1 MQSPIETILSK
12 LRNKT
17 ILVLG
22 YGREGKSTLRF
33 LQQWLPE
40 NKVLIADLNTPD
52 SQTSPELS
60 GLQVFSGANYL
71 ESCRLADVII
81 KSPGIPG
88 RLIQLSANQTLSSQ
102 TDLFL
107 EAYRSQT
114 IGITGTKG
122 KSTTT
127 SLIHHLLTASGIH
140 SILTGNIGIPCF
152 DILADIRP
160 DSKVVFELSANQ
172 LEFSTHSPSIGVLLN
187 VFEEHLDHFLTLE
200 AYRKAKL
207 NLVLNSIKD
216 DQIIIHHTLLPFV
229 ASSQATIQTIP
240 NKQFDAAFDL
250 KLKGEHNQLNA
261 QAALLAAMAA
271 GAEYPDLLSALSTFS
286 GLPHRLEYLGKH
298 GGLHFYNDSIST
310 IPEAAVAA
318 LKTLPDTNYLIL
330 GGFDRGIH
338 YDLLVN
344 FLLANPVKQVFLT
357 GEAGKRIGRMLES
370 AGHKG
375 IVISYFDDLHEVFQQ
390 LKAIGKSGEL
400 CLLSPA
406 AASYDRYKNFEH
418 RGDVFRTLAWNFS

>member
-12 LRNKT
+12 LRHKT

-33 LQQWLPE
+33 LRQWLPE
-40 NKVLIADLNTPD
+40 SKVLIADLNTPD
-52 SQTSPELS
+52 SKTSPELTDF
-60 GLQVFSGANYL
+60 QVFSGINYL
-71 ESCRLADVII
+71 QSCQLADVII

-88 RLIQLSANQTLSSQ
+88 RLIPLFHGQTLCSQ

-107 EAYRSQT
+107 EAYRGQT

-122 KSTTT
+122 KSTTS

-152 DILADIRP
+152 DILADIKP
-160 DSKVVFELSANQ
+160 DSMIVFELSANQ
-172 LEFSTHSPSIGVLLN
+172 LEFTTHSPSIGVLLN

-207 NLVLNSIKD
+207 NLVCNSIKN

-229 ASSQATIQTIP
+229 VGSQATIQTIP
-240 NKQFDAAFDL
+240 NKQFDAVFDI

-271 GAEYPDLLSALSTFS
+271 GAEYHNLISALATFS

-310 IPEAAVAA
+310 IPEATVAA

-344 FLLANPVKQVFLT
+344 FLLAKPVQHVFLT

-370 AGHKG
+370 AGHSG
-375 IVISYFDDLHEVFQQ
+375 IVVSYFDDLREVFYQ
-390 LKAIGKSGEL
+390 LKTIGKTDEL

-418 RGDVFRTLAWNFS
+418 RGDVFRSLARNFN